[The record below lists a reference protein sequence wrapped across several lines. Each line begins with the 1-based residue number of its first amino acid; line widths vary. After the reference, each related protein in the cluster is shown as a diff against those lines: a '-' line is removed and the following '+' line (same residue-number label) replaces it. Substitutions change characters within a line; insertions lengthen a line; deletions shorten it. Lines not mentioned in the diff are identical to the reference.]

1 MGQYMSTRTMTS
13 VGYGGRPPL
22 LPSGRGKSPSIKSAR
37 WAKSMCR
44 AMICK
49 GSPRLSILR
58 LRASSANRSNF
69 RALRGS
75 GMATQA
81 GEKMRVRGGGFL
93 EVPARCITSRP
104 NVRHLLII
112 RRHTLHLC
120 EAAHRLW
127 IALK

>member
-1 MGQYMSTRTMTS
+1 
-13 VGYGGRPPL
+13 
-22 LPSGRGKSPSIKSAR
+22 
-37 WAKSMCR
+37 MCR

-58 LRASSANRSNF
+58 LWASSANRSNF

-93 EVPARCITSRP
+93 EVPPREAIAAIDLLGGWDALVTAARNDFR
-104 NVRHLLII
+104 NR
-112 RRHTLHLC
+112 
-120 EAAHRLW
+120 
-127 IALK
+127 